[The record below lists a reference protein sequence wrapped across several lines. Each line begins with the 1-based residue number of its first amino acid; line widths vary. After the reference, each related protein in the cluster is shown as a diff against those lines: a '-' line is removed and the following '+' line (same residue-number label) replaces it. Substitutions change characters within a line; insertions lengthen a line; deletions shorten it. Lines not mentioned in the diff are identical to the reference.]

1 MIPLKT
7 TLAPSGAHS
16 LQALRVDV
24 LLAVVAGITVVKVS
38 IVSVVLIKEDLVFFY
53 PNQGIFE
60 TLSEVL
66 SYTSDVNIKAI
77 VFLY

>member
-7 TLAPSGAHS
+7 TLAPSGAQS

-24 LLAVVAGITVVKVS
+24 LLAVVGITVAKVS